1 MLLVNDFNIKVSSVT
16 DLSYPSLIDCG
27 SKLEESGGC
36 ESKVADSVKEVKNIM
51 VIDWM
56 KSEYFWQMNLI
67 LRSPL

>member
-16 DLSYPSLIDCG
+16 DLSYPSLNDCG